1 MNLEKLPGASNAMTM
16 GILSI
21 VLTIFCCGPFG
32 AIFSFIGLSNA
43 KSAEKL
49 HMQEP
54 NRYTGYEN
62 AKTGRLLSYIGLALA
77 IIFLV
82 LTILYF
88 GVIIAVL
95 STGDWE
101 ALNQ

>member
-1 MNLEKLPGASNAMTM
+1 MNLEKLPGASNALTM

-32 AIFSFIGLSNA
+32 AIFSFIGLSSA

-49 HMQEP
+49 HMLEP
-54 NRYTGYEN
+54 NRYIGYEN

-77 IIFLV
+77 VVYLV
-82 LTILYF
+82 LTIIYF
-88 GVIIAVL
+88 GLIIAIIT
-95 STGDWE
+95 TGNLE
-101 ALNQ
+101 GF

>member
-1 MNLEKLPGASNAMTM
+1 MNLEKLPGASNALTM

-32 AIFSFIGLSNA
+32 AIFSFIGLSSA

-49 HMQEP
+49 YLLEP

-62 AKTGRLLSYIGLALA
+62 AKTGRLLSYIGLAIA

-82 LTILYF
+82 LTIIYF
-88 GVIIAVL
+88 GVIIAIL
-95 STGDWE
+95 STGDWD

>member
-1 MNLEKLPGASNAMTM
+1 MNLEKLPGASNALTM

-32 AIFSFIGLSNA
+32 AIFSFIGLSSA

-77 IIFLV
+77 IILLV

-88 GVIIAVL
+88 GVIITIL
-95 STGDWE
+95 SNGDWD
-101 ALNQ
+101 AINQ